1 MNEGQSTP
9 PSARIIYAVFDFFGR
24 QYRKVIAGLIIV
36 CVLAFLANGF
46 YVVQKEE
53 QAVRTRFGK
62 VVDAEVGPGL
72 GYAVP
77 LIERAHVR
85 KVKEIVG
92 YQIGSRS
99 GATINFTILS
109 GDLNLLDTDV
119 AVQYKIKNLRSYL
132 FAASDPRKM
141 LTMLVREGLVKI
153 LGENFI
159 DLIFTSNRDVIQKQL
174 AGLVNKRLESLGV
187 GIELVTL
194 NIVEVRS
201 IPETLQAFRDV
212 NDAFA
217 EREQVVSRANSQR
230 EMLLARSKGQ
240 ADALIMNAKA
250 NARERLVQ
258 ARGSVRAFKALLA
271 EYRKNPNQVAITRY
285 WQRMR
290 AIFTEAS
297 LAMVNPGKD
306 STIDINM
313 LEGAPGFTPA
323 GAGGHGVADLVTRMP
338 HTAGDA
344 DGRLSRATM
353 PPYIHRLETTRRD
366 DPLREGRFHKRRT
379 ERDHARV
386 ASPRSLIFD
395 TPSIFSH
402 RHGAPGRKRIGNR
415 ADQRPMTE
423 KMLGAGGN
431 NHGRETGK
439 KDD

>member
-1 MNEGQSTP
+1 MSESQSLPT
-9 PSARIIYAVFDFFGR
+9 STRAIYATFDYLEGR
-24 QYRKVIAGLIIV
+24 YKKILCILL
-36 CVLAFLANGF
+36 VLAALYFLATGF
-46 YVVQKEE
+46 YVVKKEE

-62 VVDAEVGPGL
+62 VVDAEIGPGL

-77 LIERAHVR
+77 LIEQAHVR
-85 KVKEIVG
+85 QVKRIVG

-99 GATINFTILS
+99 GSTINFTILS
-109 GDLNLLDTDV
+109 GDLNLLEADV
-119 AVQYKIKNLRSYL
+119 AVQYKIKKLRSYL
-132 FAASDPRKM
+132 FAASDPRAM

-159 DLIFTSNRDVIQKQL
+159 DLIFTSNRDVIQRQL
-174 AGLVNKRLESLGV
+174 SDIVSKRLESLGV

-194 NIVEVRS
+194 NIVEVRP

-212 NDAFA
+212 NDAIA

-230 EMLLARSKGQ
+230 EKLLARSKGQ
-240 ADALIMNAKA
+240 AEALIMNAKA

-271 EYRKNPNQVAITRY
+271 EYRKNPKQVAITRY

-290 AIFTEAS
+290 AIFTDATLS
-297 LAMVNPGKD
+297 VVNPGAD

-313 LEGAPGFTPA
+313 LD
-323 GAGGHGVADLVTRMP
+323 GVAGFAPAEGEGHARAEMVTRMP
-338 HTAGDA
+338 HTTADG

-353 PPYIHRLETTRRD
+353 PPYIHRFETTLAD
-366 DPLREGRFHKRRT
+366 KPLMQGQFHKRRS

-386 ASPRSLIFD
+386 ANPRSLIFD

-402 RHGAPGRKRIGNR
+402 RHGARSRGGLGNR

-431 NHGRETGK
+431 NHGRGTGK
-439 KDD
+439 

>member
-1 MNEGQSTP
+1 MNEQESKP
-9 PSARIIYAVFDFFGR
+9 PSTRIIYAVFDYFGR
-24 QYRKVIAGLIIV
+24 NYKKIIGCLV
-36 CVLAFLANGF
+36 AVVVLGFLASGF
-46 YVVQKEE
+46 YVVKKEE

-62 VVDAEVGPGL
+62 VVDAEIGPGL

-85 KVKEIVG
+85 QVKRIVG
-92 YQIGSRS
+92 YQVGSRR
-99 GATINFTILS
+99 GGTINFTILS
-109 GDLNLLDTDV
+109 GDMNLLETDV
-119 AVQYKIKNLRSYL
+119 ALQYKIKNLRSYL
-132 FAASDPRKM
+132 FAASAPRTM

-159 DLIFTSNRDVIQKQL
+159 DLIFTSNRDVIQRQL
-174 AGLVNKRLESLGV
+174 SDIVGKRLESLGV

-194 NIVEVRS
+194 NIVEVRP

-212 NDAFA
+212 NDAIA

-230 EMLLARSKGQ
+230 EKLLARSKGQ
-240 ADALIMNAKA
+240 AEALVMNAKA

-258 ARGSVRAFKALLA
+258 ARGSVRAFQALLA
-271 EYRKNPNQVAITRY
+271 EYRKNPKQVAITRY

-290 AIFTEAS
+290 AIFTEATLS
-297 LAMVNPGKD
+297 VVNPGND

-313 LEGAPGFTPA
+313 LDGVAGFGPAEGHA
-323 GAGGHGVADLVTRMP
+323 GAEMVTRMP
-338 HTAGDA
+338 HTATEA

-353 PPYIHRLETTRRD
+353 PPYIHKLESTRAD
-366 DPLREGRFHKRRT
+366 KPLVQGQFHKRRT

-386 ASPRSLIFD
+386 ANPRSLIFD

-402 RHGAPGRKRIGNR
+402 RHGARGRGGPGNR

-431 NHGRETGK
+431 NHGGGK
-439 KDD
+439 KR

>member
-1 MNEGQSTP
+1 MNEEHPKP
-9 PSARIIYAVFDFFGR
+9 PSTRIIYAVFDYFGR
-24 QYRKVIAGLIIV
+24 NYKNIIGCLV
-36 CVLAFLANGF
+36 AVGVLGFLASGV
-46 YVVQKEE
+46 YVVKKEE

-62 VVDAEVGPGL
+62 VVDAEIGPGL
-72 GYAVP
+72 GYAFP

-85 KVKEIVG
+85 QVKRIVG
-92 YQIGSRS
+92 YQIGSRR
-99 GATINFTILS
+99 GGTINFTILS
-109 GDLNLLDTDV
+109 GDLNLLETDV

-132 FAASDPRKM
+132 FAASDPRAM
-141 LTMLVREGLVKI
+141 LTMLIREGLVKI
-153 LGENFI
+153 LGENYI
-159 DLIFTSNRDVIQKQL
+159 DLIFTSNRDIIQRQL
-174 AGLVNKRLESLGV
+174 SDTVRKRLESLGV

-194 NIVEVRS
+194 NIVEVRP

-212 NDAFA
+212 NDAIA

-230 EMLLARSKGQ
+230 EKLLARTKGQ
-240 ADALIMNAKA
+240 AVALIMNAKA

-271 EYRKNPNQVAITRY
+271 EYRKNPKQVAITRY

-290 AIFTEAS
+290 AIFTEATLS
-297 LAMVNPGKD
+297 VVNPGKD

-313 LEGAPGFTPA
+313 LDGVAGFAPA
-323 GAGGHGVADLVTRMP
+323 DGAGHARAEMVTRMP

-353 PPYIHRLETTRRD
+353 PPYIHQFETIRVD
-366 DPLREGRFHKRRT
+366 KPLMQGQFHKRRS

-386 ASPRSLIFD
+386 ANPRSLIFD

-402 RHGAPGRKRIGNR
+402 RHGARGRRGLGNR

-431 NHGRETGK
+431 NHGRKTGK
-439 KDD
+439 